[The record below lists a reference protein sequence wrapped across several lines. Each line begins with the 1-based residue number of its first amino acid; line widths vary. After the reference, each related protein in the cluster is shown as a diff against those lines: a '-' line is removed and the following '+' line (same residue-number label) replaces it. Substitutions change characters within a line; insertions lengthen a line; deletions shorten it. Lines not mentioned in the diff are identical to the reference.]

1 MEKRLNE
8 HVRSAE
14 IARANALEREAAL
27 MKMADEAAT
36 AVNTAIVAEHQQA
49 VDTMRKLE
57 HSLAHVQEELE
68 RERRAREELSSREKK
83 LNEAIAASTTEIALL
98 QSKLGEMEKSRDAM
112 RHAMS
117 QTKEKTLQSV
127 AFRLKNRAT
136 SQAWSSW
143 VAMWRDV
150 TAARARLLGI
160 FSRWRHR
167 GMSQGWVTWHAW
179 WQACTTERNRLRRTM
194 AQWRGQS
201 LALGWR
207 SWVWMAAER
216 SEALRKLRQ
225 GAMKL
230 LFRRTAHGFAK
241 WVCTAA
247 ERSEALRKLRQG
259 AMKLLFRRMAHGF
272 AKWQS
277 VYRSGSRSL
286 IRRALGRLA
295 HRGLSR
301 AWQTWR
307 AGARRAQAKSAIAV
321 KSKLHRATRRIQ
333 ALEKQVEIVSSEM
346 DRLRI
351 LHTHE
356 VSEMA
361 ERLAKAERIAERE
374 RLHRADM
381 EQELIK
387 TGWGSRVLKSPVRS
401 PRTLVLK

>member
-230 LFRRTAHGFAK
+230 LLRRVALGFAK
-241 WVCTAA
+241 WVCVPA

>member
-1 MEKRLNE
+1 
-8 HVRSAE
+8 
-14 IARANALEREAAL
+14 
-27 MKMADEAAT
+27 
-36 AVNTAIVAEHQQA
+36 
-49 VDTMRKLE
+49 
-57 HSLAHVQEELE
+57 
-68 RERRAREELSSREKK
+68 
-83 LNEAIAASTTEIALL
+83 
-98 QSKLGEMEKSRDAM
+98 
-112 RHAMS
+112 
-117 QTKEKTLQSV
+117 
-127 AFRLKNRAT
+127 
-136 SQAWSSW
+136 
-143 VAMWRDV
+143 
-150 TAARARLLGI
+150 
-160 FSRWRHR
+160 
-167 GMSQGWVTWHAW
+167 
-179 WQACTTERNRLRRTM
+179 
-194 AQWRGQS
+194 
-201 LALGWR
+201 
-207 SWVWMAAER
+207 
-216 SEALRKLRQ
+216 
-225 GAMKL
+225 
-230 LFRRTAHGFAK
+230 
-241 WVCTAA
+241 
-247 ERSEALRKLRQG
+247 
-259 AMKLLFRRMAHGF
+259 MKLLFRRMAHGF